1 MKNTL
6 FFIVL
11 YLFFSCGST
20 GLDINERDPNP
31 LSSILFIETIN
42 GDTLNTAD
50 SLNTDEIVINWSGN
64 EFSFEYQYTLEYLT
78 PAPGDFAIK
87 STSDWIKDQ
96 SGVMSHLDD
105 GEYRFVIRS
114 RYDADHEETGGD
126 SILFIIN
133 AVTGP
138 ALRFYPLHQ
147 AISAG
152 SNVDLYLYIEDVQD
166 LIGMELNISYAPET
180 LSILQQTVMPTG
192 LLTGSST
199 FYVEFDQGLIRII
212 AGGNNFSEIDGT
224 GEVVQLT
231 FQTSAEMSGQAEVSI
246 LETTKLRDSGNDVI
260 IILGMENGLI
270 EVISD

>member
-105 GEYRFVIRS
+105 G
-114 RYDADHEETGGD
+114 
-126 SILFIIN
+126 
-133 AVTGP
+133 
-138 ALRFYPLHQ
+138 
-147 AISAG
+147 
-152 SNVDLYLYIEDVQD
+152 
-166 LIGMELNISYAPET
+166 
-180 LSILQQTVMPTG
+180 
-192 LLTGSST
+192 
-199 FYVEFDQGLIRII
+199 
-212 AGGNNFSEIDGT
+212 
-224 GEVVQLT
+224 
-231 FQTSAEMSGQAEVSI
+231 
-246 LETTKLRDSGNDVI
+246 
-260 IILGMENGLI
+260 
-270 EVISD
+270 